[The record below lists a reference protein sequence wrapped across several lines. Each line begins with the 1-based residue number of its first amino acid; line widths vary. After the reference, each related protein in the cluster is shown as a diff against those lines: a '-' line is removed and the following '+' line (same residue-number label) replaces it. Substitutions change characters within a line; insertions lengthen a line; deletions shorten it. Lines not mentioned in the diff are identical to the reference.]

1 MSRASSPVEA
11 APDPRLRRNVYLTGL
26 ASFFTDVASEMIYPL
41 IQSFLS
47 VLLSARTAMIG
58 PALGI
63 IEGAAE
69 TTASLT
75 KLLGGYASDR
85 SGKRK
90 PLVLAGYGLSAVAR
104 LLLLIA
110 HLGWPLVLAWR
121 FLDRVGKGVRTAP
134 RDALLAESI
143 PDSERGRAFGLQRAM
158 DFAGAAVGVALAY
171 FFAAPLIEAAGAGVQ
186 AADFLP
192 IFWLALVPAF
202 LGAAALFFLR
212 EPREDRLPPTPETAA
227 DVERE
232 SGAPP
237 AAFLD
242 LRRYNRNLLLFYVSI
257 ALFTLGNS
265 SNQFLLLRSA
275 DLGLALRDT
284 LLLYFV
290 FNLTVTALARRAGA
304 LSDRWGR
311 KPLLVAGFLVYALVY
326 AGFGLI
332 TPENRGWLWG
342 LWPLYGVYYALTEGV
357 EKAFVARL
365 APPDSRASALGYAHW
380 IHGLGLLPASVG
392 AGLLYALSPAAPF
405 LAGAGCALLA
415 AAILAALVR
424 ETPGSP
430 DQSARAPS
438 TM

>member
-1 MSRASSPVEA
+1 MSHESVPTDSV
-11 APDPRLRRNVYLTGL
+11 PDPRLRRNVYLTGL
-26 ASFFTDVASEMIYPL
+26 ASFFTDVASEMVYPL

-47 VLLSARTAMIG
+47 VLLSARSVMIG

-90 PLVLAGYGLSAVAR
+90 PLVIAGYGLSAVAR

-110 HLGWPLVLAWR
+110 HLGWPLVLVWR

-143 PDSERGRAFGLQRAM
+143 PENERGRAFGVQRAM

-171 FFAAPLIEAAGAGVQ
+171 FIAAPLIEAAGAGIQ
-186 AADFLP
+186 ATDFLP
-192 IFWLALVPAF
+192 IFWIALVPAF
-202 LGAAALFFLR
+202 LGAATLFFLR
-212 EPREDRLPPTPETAA
+212 DTRDERAERAERDRSAAPTATAPG
-227 DVERE
+227 D
-232 SGAPP
+232 SAPP
-237 AAFLD
+237 AARLD

-275 DLGLALRDT
+275 NLGLALRDT
-284 LLLYFV
+284 LLLYFI
-290 FNLTVTALARRAGA
+290 FNLTVTVLAKRAGVLA
-304 LSDRWGR
+304 DRLGR
-311 KPLLVAGFLVYALVY
+311 KPVLVAGFLVYALVY

-332 TPENRGWLWG
+332 TPENRTWLWC

-365 APPDSRASALGYAHW
+365 APADSRATALGYAHW

-405 LAGAGCALLA
+405 LAGAVCALLA
-415 AAILAALVR
+415 AACLAALVR
-424 ETPGSP
+424 ETPHAP
-430 DQSARAPS
+430 D
-438 TM
+438 

>member
-1 MSRASSPVEA
+1 MSRESIPTEA
-11 APDPRLRRNVYLTGL
+11 APDPRLRRNVYIAGL

-47 VLLSARTAMIG
+47 VLLSARAVMIG

-69 TTASLT
+69 TAASLT

-85 SGKRK
+85 LGRRK
-90 PLVLAGYGLSAVAR
+90 PLALAGYGLSAVAR
-104 LLLLIA
+104 VLLLIA
-110 HLGWPLVLAWR
+110 HLGWPLALAWR
-121 FLDRVGKGVRTAP
+121 LLDRIGKGVRTAP

-143 PDSERGRAFGLQRAM
+143 PDAERGRAFGLQRAM
-158 DFAGAAVGVALAY
+158 DFAGAAAGVALAY
-171 FFAAPLIEAAGAGVQ
+171 FFAAPLLEAAGPDVKPT
-186 AADFLP
+186 DYLP

-202 LGAAALFFLR
+202 LGVAALLLLR
-212 EPREDRLPPTPETAA
+212 ETAERPALAQTPAHA
-227 DVERE
+227 RD
-232 SGAPP
+232 SSAPP
-237 AAFLD
+237 AARLD
-242 LRRYNRNLLLFYVSI
+242 LRRYNRNLLLFYVAI

-275 DLGLALRDT
+275 NVGLALRDT
-284 LLLYFV
+284 LLLYFL

-304 LSDRWGR
+304 LSDRLGR

-332 TPENRGWLWG
+332 TPTSRAWLWC

-365 APPDSRASALGYAHW
+365 APEDSRATALGYAHW

-392 AGLLYALSPAAPF
+392 AGLLYALSPPAPF
-405 LAGAGCALLA
+405 LAGAALALA
-415 AAILAALVR
+415 AAAVLVLFVR
-424 ETPGSP
+424 ESSLAP

>member
-1 MSRASSPVEA
+1 M
-11 APDPRLRRNVYLTGL
+11 GL

-47 VLLSARTAMIG
+47 VLLSARSAMIG

-90 PLVLAGYGLSAVAR
+90 PLVIAGYGLSAVAR
-104 LLLLIA
+104 LLLLVA
-110 HLGWPLVLAWR
+110 HLGWPLVLVWR

-143 PDSERGRAFGLQRAM
+143 PDTERGRAFGLQRAM
-158 DFAGAAVGVALAY
+158 DFAGAAAGVALAY
-171 FFAAPLIEAAGAGVQ
+171 FFAAPLIEAAGAGIQ
-186 AADFLP
+186 ATDFLP
-192 IFWLALVPAF
+192 IFWIALVPAF
-202 LGAAALFFLR
+202 LGAATLFFLR
-212 EPREDRLPPTPETAA
+212 DARDQPAPAA
-227 DVERE
+227 TEAQLGSV
-232 SGAPP
+232 PP
-237 AAFLD
+237 AARLD
-242 LRRYNRNLLLFYVSI
+242 LRRYNRNLLLFYVAI

-275 DLGLALRDT
+275 NLGLALRDT
-284 LLLYFV
+284 LLLYFL
-290 FNLTVTALARRAGA
+290 FNLTVAALARRAGA
-304 LSDRWGR
+304 LSDRFGR
-311 KPLLVAGFLVYALVY
+311 KPLLVAGFLTYAAAY
-326 AGFGLI
+326 AGFALV
-332 TPENRGWLWG
+332 TPENRTWLWC
-342 LWPLYGVYYALTEGV
+342 LWPLYGLYYALTEGV

-365 APPDSRASALGYAHW
+365 APEDSRATALGYAHW

-392 AGLLYALSPAAPF
+392 AGLLYALSPPAPF
-405 LAGAGCALLA
+405 FAGAALALA
-415 AAILAALVR
+415 AAVVLVLFVR
-424 ETPGSP
+424 ETPHPP